1 MNNKFYSVYDELTDS
16 ATHTKNKLVAEA
28 AYKGLE

>member
-16 ATHTKNKLVAEA
+16 ATHKLVAEA
-28 AYKGLE
+28 AYKGIE